1 MRKGWVTVRLGDAAT
16 VIMGQAPSGASYNTA
31 GEGLPF
37 IQGSREFGAHF
48 PSPEK
53 FCSSPQKV
61 AQPGDLLMSVRAP
74 VGDMNWADQ
83 EIAIGRGLAILRAG
97 SGMNQGF
104 LKMALEHATSELMA
118 ASSSGMFAS
127 ITKQGL
133 ANIEIAKPGLDEQL
147 RMADLIAAVDE
158 AIETA
163 EVHCRRSADLR
174 DELLS
179 TLLSAVNE
187 RKLVGEVLDLDV
199 RQVPVTADGV
209 YPIVGILNR
218 GRGLLVREAVT
229 AKTTKYLKLN
239 RVRPGQVVYSKLK
252 AFEGAITVVPDTMTE
267 SYASP
272 EFPTFTCKDGVLPG
286 YLALLTSRREVWE
299 QMALFSKGVGGRR
312 ERLHPRDFLNLSIK
326 VPTLTDQ
333 QKIIE
338 LVGAAD
344 ESTDAARE
352 TTAALKTLRSG
363 LLAALLSGEHE
374 ISSTYDEVMSAAI

>member
-1 MRKGWVTVRLGDAAT
+1 M
-16 VIMGQAPSGASYNTA
+16 IMGQAPSGSSYNTT

-37 IQGSREFGAHF
+37 IQGSREFGTHF

-53 FCSSPQKV
+53 WCSSPQKV
-61 AQPGDLLMSVRAP
+61 AEPGDLLMSVRAP

-83 EIAIGRGLAILRAG
+83 KIAIGRGLAVIRAG
-97 SGMNQGF
+97 TGLSQGF
-104 LKMALEHATSELMA
+104 LKLAIEHATSELTA
-118 ASSSGMFAS
+118 ASSGGMFAS

-133 ANIEIAKPGLDEQL
+133 ANIAIPRPGLDEQR

-163 EVHCRRSADLR
+163 EMNCDRSAELR
-174 DELLS
+174 DELLG
-179 TLLSAVNE
+179 TLLSSVE
-187 RKLVGEVLDLDV
+187 EKTTVGEILELDV
-199 RQVPVTADGV
+199 RQVPVTEDGV

-229 AKTTKYLKLN
+229 TKTTQYPKLN
-239 RVRPGQVVYSKLK
+239 RVMAGQVIYSKLK
-252 AFEGAITVVPDTMTE
+252 AFEGAITVVPDTITE

-272 EFPTFTCKDGVLPG
+272 EFPTFTCREGTLPG

-312 ERLHPRDFLNLSIK
+312 ERLHPRDFLRLSVK
-326 VPTLTDQ
+326 VPSLSDQ
-333 QKIIE
+333 RKIID

-344 ESTDAARE
+344 E
-352 TTAALKTLRSG
+352 TTEAVRATTSALKDLRSG

-374 ISSTYDEVMSAAI
+374 IPSTYDEVMSAAV